1 MAAESYPLEGCGILL
16 GRLGREDGDE
26 GASIIEAIAGRNL
39 VTDRAADRYEL
50 DPGDI
55 VAAERR
61 AREHDIDIVGFWHTH
76 PDHPSVPSRFDAER
90 AWSGYVYVVVAT
102 VREGVVD
109 MRFWHLDEQRGEF
122 EELDVSIAR

>member
-16 GRLGREDGDE
+16 GHLADGE
-26 GASIIEAIAGRNL
+26 ASIVEAILGRNL
-39 VTDRAADRYEL
+39 VTDRAHDRYEL

-61 AREHDIDIVGFWHTH
+61 ARSKHMDIAGFWHTH

-102 VREGVVD
+102 TREGVVD

-122 EELDVSIAR
+122 EELDVSLAR

>member
-1 MAAESYPLEGCGILL
+1 VIAAESYPLEGCGILL
-16 GRLGREDGDE
+16 GHLGAGADDE
-26 GASIIEAIAGRNL
+26 ASIVEAIAGRNL
-39 VTDRAADRYEL
+39 VTDRAHDRYEL

-61 AREHDIDIVGFWHTH
+61 AREHHIDIVGFWHTH

-109 MRFWHLDEQRGEF
+109 MRFWHLDEKRGEF